1 MNQNSYL
8 EENFDTLKELKILSQ
23 KKKEFIIE
31 KSGPDLVLSICEI
44 FFNLIQSNKDSLIDK
59 NTIKII
65 KKNLNDI
72 GILINKHTSIKQKK
86 I

>member
-44 FFNLIQSNKDSLIDK
+44 LTSN
-59 NTIKII
+59 
-65 KKNLNDI
+65 
-72 GILINKHTSIKQKK
+72 ILTKQFEE
-86 I
+86 